1 MIYTPLTRKALQLM
15 YAAHHGQVDKAGVPY
30 CFHPYEVASHC
41 TSELSVCVALL
52 HDVVED
58 TPTTFGRLSLEFP
71 PEVVQAVKLLTHE
84 AGIPYMEYIKTVAQ
98 NPLAREVKIQDLRHN
113 MRHDRVDTVTP
124 KDIQR
129 YEKYSQALLYLQGIT
144 PN

>member
-1 MIYTPLTRKALQLM
+1 MIYTPLTRRALRLM
-15 YAAHHGQVDKAGVPY
+15 YDAHQGQLDKSGVPY

-41 TSELSVCVALL
+41 TSELSTCVALL

-58 TPTTFGRLSLEFP
+58 TPVTLERLSLEFP
-71 PEVVQAVKLLTHE
+71 QEVVQAVKLLTHKS
-84 AGIPYMEYIKTVAQ
+84 GVPYMEYVKEIAR

-113 MRHDRVDTVTP
+113 MRHDRVDTVTS

-129 YEKYSQALLYLQGIT
+129 YEKYSQALLYLQGVSDE
-144 PN
+144 